1 MKSNHAL
8 WLGRFQPPTI
18 AHLATART
26 ILNEWNRLTIGIVHS
41 SLQSGYVEPVDP
53 KWEVFLK
60 RTAETSLASGK
71 NPFTPEEVSRMWV
84 ACLREQHFE
93 DKVSLKPMPQ
103 IAYQPRFNEEFDPNL
118 FNFIEVKLESGDA
131 EVDRERQLAF
141 SHLLGRPIS
150 YVSPPFKLHNSEI
163 HLLVLQSG
171 RRWEEF
177 VPFGAYTVFVEIDG
191 PRRMADAQH

>member
-1 MKSNHAL
+1 MKSDHAL

-41 SLQSGYVEPVDP
+41 SSRPGHTEPIDP
-53 KWEVFLK
+53 KWKAFLE
-60 RTAETSLASGK
+60 RTAEVPFASGK
-71 NPFTPEEVSRMWV
+71 NPFTSEEVSRMWV

-93 DKVSLKPMPQ
+93 NRVSIKPMPQ
-103 IAYQPRFNEEFDPNL
+103 IAYQPHFNEEFEPAL

-131 EVDRERQLAF
+131 EVDRDRQLAF
-141 SHLLGRPIS
+141 SHLIGRPIS

-163 HLLVLQSG
+163 RSLVLQG
-171 RRWEEF
+171 RRQWEEF
-177 VPFGAYTVFVEIDG
+177 IPPGAYTVFIEIDG
-191 PRRMADAQH
+191 PRRMADTW